1 MGGDLDFVKYF
12 LNAKAYYPVTAST
25 VLSGNILWGHAIST
39 VGETVPISERFFLG
53 GPYSIRG
60 FESRSISPTDPNTG
74 ERIGGNK
81 ELVIN
86 VEYIVPLFSEIG
98 FKGVVFF
105 DTGNTWRQGDWPW
118 DGEALKYAAGVGL
131 RWYSPMGPLRFEWG
145 WNLNPE
151 PDEDKRVVEFTIGTA
166 F

>member
-1 MGGDLDFVKYF
+1 
-12 LNAKAYYPVTAST
+12 VTTST
-25 VLSGNILWGHAIST
+25 VLSGNILWGHVIST
-39 VGETVPISERFFLG
+39 VGGRVPIFERFFLG

-60 FESRSISPTDPNTG
+60 YKSLTISPTDPNTG
-74 ERIGGNK
+74 ERFGGTK
-81 ELVIN
+81 ELVAN
-86 VEYIVPLFSEIG
+86 VEYLFPLVGELG

-118 DGEALKYAAGVGL
+118 DGEALKYAAGLGI

-145 WNLNPE
+145 WNLNPAPGE
-151 PDEDKRVVEFTIGTA
+151 AKRVMEFTIGTA